1 MHLMSCWLVMMSKK
15 HSLHYQHV
23 LHNGYLSGCSA
34 RCASRRN
41 VIFKGFPSE
50 LEPTSLFLTIQ
61 LEVNTSNIIVLNI
74 LAKAFPFSQVF
85 PLFIIT
91 GLTLTVVFPW
101 LSGLAGLK
109 TLKIRRTNTKWEIL
123 NSNRSYKGV
132 RKSSLF
138 NKLKSVDVAKVL
150 STGLC

>member
-1 MHLMSCWLVMMSKK
+1 M
-15 HSLHYQHV
+15 
-23 LHNGYLSGCSA
+23 
-34 RCASRRN
+34 
-41 VIFKGFPSE
+41 IFKGFPSE

-109 TLKIRRTNTKWEIL
+109 TLKIRRTNTK
-123 NSNRSYKGV
+123 
-132 RKSSLF
+132 
-138 NKLKSVDVAKVL
+138 
-150 STGLC
+150 